1 MTPQFL
7 RTAKL
12 VVLRPTPQ
20 LYSRL
25 KTVFTGLDPV
35 PDAPEIWKQFCVG
48 IAIDADVDEGT
59 TEETEEEA
67 AELTEGS

>member
-1 MTPQFL
+1 
-7 RTAKL
+7 
-12 VVLRPTPQ
+12 

-67 AELTEGS
+67 EEDREATEETEETEEEAAELTEGS